1 MDKIHRVNVRVEDRN
16 PYFDWAAKVF
26 EPLAGG
32 STHVL
37 MPSPEY
43 DEMLSYIHR
52 LERKVYDLELRDDP
66 SPLEERVGDLET
78 ELDEM
83 ADQLDRLQDSNGIL
97 NCELLDAVAGDAETL
112 WERVR
117 HLEEEVLAISGAI
130 GNLPSR

>member
-1 MDKIHRVNVRVEDRN
+1 MADVKILRR
-16 PYFDWAAKVF
+16 
-26 EPLAGG
+26 
-32 STHVL
+32 S
-37 MPSPEY
+37 EY
-43 DEMLSYIHR
+43 DKMLSYIHR
-52 LERKVYDLELRDDP
+52 LERKVYYPGLRD
-66 SPLEERVGDLET
+66 SLEERIGDLET

>member
-1 MDKIHRVNVRVEDRN
+1 MADVKILRR
-16 PYFDWAAKVF
+16 
-26 EPLAGG
+26 
-32 STHVL
+32 S
-37 MPSPEY
+37 EY
-43 DEMLSYIHR
+43 AEMLSYINR
-52 LERKVYDLELRDDP
+52 IERKVYYLEPHDDLP
-66 SPLEERVGDLET
+66 SLEERVGDLET

-112 WERVR
+112 WGRVR

>member
-1 MDKIHRVNVRVEDRN
+1 MADVKILRR
-16 PYFDWAAKVF
+16 
-26 EPLAGG
+26 
-32 STHVL
+32 S
-37 MPSPEY
+37 EY
-43 DEMLSYIHR
+43 DEMLSYIRR
-52 LERKVYDLELRDDP
+52 LERKVYYLELRDDP